1 MDILTYIDRVKANYS
16 KQPEPVYNTK
26 KYFMGGSV
34 TKPKRGLVDEPGSY
48 GGRPEAEEALKEK
61 IKNNKPINLRQIA
74 KDVGTSKNTVGR
86 VYAEKFPG
94 EGILGKSPI
103 ATKTVNELIEKGITD
118 PAEIKKMAKAKGIVV
133 ADRTINRLV
142 NIATDYSISEYE
154 DVFKNMAKDR
164 NYVPPMNL
172 KLASNNINFTAAKQ
186 NIQKE
191 IPNIQEL
198 ININSRRRKDQ
209 KAAEARK
216 VDPEKKA
223 KYSAT
228 QQKGR
233 DKRRFNLQGNIGLS
247 KSDNILNAQ
256 QRTLI
261 NTYNNI
267 INENP
272 NSILKD
278 KQLLDK
284 ISTRVNKKTGKI
296 YKSNPDLTAVL
307 DTKKDARFFNL
318 SHGRR
323 AELATQLTDAPV
335 NRFVAPFSINNEFIK
350 DAEFFI
356 EKNPNSPEIKNII
369 KKAEELKITLR
380 PNVPKG
386 TFKNA
391 KGNPVRYVG
400 YTENINDPIEKIRT
414 VLNEYMP
421 KDLKSKVD
429 ITNVGEAI
437 ETNTPFHTAL
447 MDYCDKGKKAGG
459 SAGVCSIEEATDGLK
474 NALTKSK
481 GNPAQ
486 MSKFK
491 NILKTGGKYF
501 GWVDAPIELVFA
513 LPGLLKGDK
522 DEALRATTLGLFGA
536 GRSELEKLDPKS
548 PAYKTAKG
556 KQDVKDYLKNY
567 FQAQDLEKK
576 LDDPKL
582 DKVNEEYLT
591 NLYNETVDKV
601 DKVKSEYVPFTLQDE
616 VAANKQIRDQEKKE
630 ADKGFEQ
637 PDGSLATSNYAKD
650 LDLSNAY
657 DYFKYKG
664 DPGYN
669 RNKVAAEEL
678 KLDNFYGDFTGKE
691 LEDRYGDLPTNIASS
706 VGAAEKKQVDELMR
720 KKLLEKGLDL
730 SDNRISKYGIRMLK
744 GTPNF
749 LGFATGGL
757 ANLTTKTAPK
767 KGPQSQGLAYFMKRG
782 RK

>member
-48 GGRPEAEEALKEK
+48 GGRPEAEEALREK

-118 PAEIKKMAKAKGIVV
+118 PAEIKKMAKAKGVVV

-142 NIATDYSISEYE
+142 NIATDYSILEYE

-284 ISTRVNKKTGKI
+284 ISTRVNRKTGKI

-369 KKAEELKITLR
+369 KKAKKLKTTLR

-421 KDLKSKVD
+421 KDLKSKVKAKPSSVILGSNLANLD
-429 ITNVGEAI
+429 KDLLDFRKLPGDVKNFANIAVDAAKS
-437 ETNTPFHTAL
+437 PAAL
-447 MDYCDKGKKAGG
+447 NALRKAK
-459 SAGVCSIEEATDGLK
+459 TGLK
-474 NALTKSK
+474 FTGYGALAEI
-481 GNPAQ
+481 PFA
-486 MSKFK
+486 
-491 NILKTGGKYF
+491 
-501 GWVDAPIELVFA
+501 APFA
-513 LPGLLKGDK
+513 LSDYAAGKTK
-522 DEALRATTLGLFGA
+522 DRIYGNATLGLA
-536 GRSELEKLDPKS
+536 GQTEQEEIREATGERGYATQQINDYGSKL
-548 PAYKTAKG
+548 
-556 KQDVKDYLKNY
+556 
-567 FQAQDLEKK
+567 KK
-576 LDDPKL
+576 LSS
-582 DKVNEEYLT
+582 EYESLT
-591 NLYNETVDKV
+591 NSVEDATKRESIENSYRYIKNKYDKAYNNFVDDKGQFNNELYNQATNN
-601 DKVKSEYVPFTLQDE
+601 YV
-616 VAANKQIRDQEKKE
+616 AGINQI
-630 ADKGFEQ
+630 
-637 PDGSLATSNYAKD
+637 
-650 LDLSNAY
+650 
-657 DYFKYKG
+657 
-664 DPGYN
+664 
-669 RNKVAAEEL
+669 
-678 KLDNFYGDFTGKE
+678 GKF
-691 LEDRYGDLPTNIASS
+691 DTMR
-706 VGAAEKKQVDELMR
+706 AEKRPDELTG
-720 KKLLEKGLDL
+720 LEGIDL
-730 SDNRISKYGIRMLK
+730 
-744 GTPNF
+744 NF
-749 LGFATGGL
+749 LPRPAKATGGIASL
-757 ANLTTKTAPK
+757 TKTVAPK
-767 KGPQSQGLAYFMKRG
+767 KGPESEGLAYFMKRG
-782 RK
+782 KK